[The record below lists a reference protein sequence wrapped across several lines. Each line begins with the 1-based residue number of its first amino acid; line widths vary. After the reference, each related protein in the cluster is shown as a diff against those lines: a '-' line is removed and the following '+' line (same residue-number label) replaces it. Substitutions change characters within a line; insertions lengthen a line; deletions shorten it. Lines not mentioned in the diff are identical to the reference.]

1 LRRNNPIFFFYF
13 NLLEGDPSIAG
24 TLEKKSKK
32 LSMPLG
38 LRPLFIKYILEIIEL
53 FKKDYKEVFILRDF
67 IENDYKSDLNNIIDG
82 YEKAFGNI
90 PYELLNKNKTLS
102 NLSRRVNDKE
112 KLFSLIKSFGKKH
125 QFCDYDQL
133 IKWLKI
139 SLNILDF
146 VFGGTLE
153 QISKSY
159 GVGFRTVQTFAQLI
173 FSDDIEMYK
182 RRFYKNQYYLEDVLS
197 IADDVIKG
205 EISKRSFMHLV
216 HPQLQDLIKY
226 YRKEKQKK
234 VGLSIFQRI
243 GIDIDFTR
251 WVDQLPKEK
260 LDQILKD
267 HIERLPVSGL
277 LILCSEINKN
287 LEILKFMVYSLIKTS
302 MNVYKISKIT
312 GKNMNFI
319 EKYENLLYER
329 NVS

>member
-1 LRRNNPIFFFYF
+1 M
-13 NLLEGDPSIAG
+13 PS
-24 TLEKKSKK
+24 
-32 LSMPLG
+32 G
-38 LRPLFIKYILEIIEL
+38 LKPLFIKYLLEIIEL
-53 FKKDYKEVFILRDF
+53 FKKDYKEVFILRVL
-67 IENDYKSDLNNIIDG
+67 IENDYKSDLYNLIDD

-125 QFCDYDQL
+125 QFYDYDQL

-146 VFGGTLE
+146 VFGETLE
-153 QISKSY
+153 NISKSY
-159 GVGFRTVQTFAQLI
+159 GAGFRTVQTFAKLI
-173 FSDDIEMYK
+173 FSDDFEMYK

-205 EISKRSFMHLV
+205 EITNKSFKNLI
-216 HPQLQDLIKY
+216 HPQLQDLMDY
-226 YRKEKQKK
+226 YRMEKQKK

-243 GIDIDFTR
+243 GIDTDFTR
-251 WVDQLPKEK
+251 WVEQLPKEK

-267 HIERLPVSGL
+267 HIEKLPVFEI

-319 EKYENLLYER
+319 EKYEKLIFEEKIMEK
-329 NVS
+329 